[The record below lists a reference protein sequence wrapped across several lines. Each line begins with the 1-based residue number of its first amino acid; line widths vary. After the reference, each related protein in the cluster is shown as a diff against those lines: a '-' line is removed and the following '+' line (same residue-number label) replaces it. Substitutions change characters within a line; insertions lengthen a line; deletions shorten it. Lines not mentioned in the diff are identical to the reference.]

1 MKFTHKALSALTLS
15 PGETDKIYW
24 DDELS
29 GFGLRLRR
37 LADGK
42 EGRSYVCQYRHA
54 GRSPRSKLGDAQK
67 LSLEQARAA
76 AKKMLAKVALGED
89 PQASRAKDS
98 HSFKAS
104 VTDFLA
110 MKKRDL
116 RVSTYRELVRYLT
129 GAYFKPLHNSPLD
142 QISRKDVAAQL
153 NRISL
158 TSSDIVA
165 AHART
170 ALTGFFSHAVAHG
183 LTESNPV
190 VGTLKPKGS
199 PPRERVLT
207 DAELVAIW
215 NACNDDSEHSK
226 IVRLLICLGG
236 RRGEVGGIA
245 WSELDLEGPQPSW
258 TLAASR
264 SKNKRPHPLPLM
276 PMALAIIKSVP
287 RLASRDQ
294 LFGTRCV
301 DGFTTWVREK
311 ARLDQ
316 RSGVTDFTTHDIRR
330 SVATKLADI
339 GVMPHVVEEILN
351 HRSGHRSGVAG
362 TYNRSVYEREV
373 RAALAMW
380 EDHVRALAGGVPRK
394 VIRLLPSAAP

>member
-1 MKFTHKALSALTLS
+1 MRFTQKALSALALS
-15 PGETDKIYW
+15 PRETDKIYW
-24 DDELS
+24 DVELS
-29 GFGLRLRR
+29 GFGFRLRR

-42 EGRSYVCQYRHA
+42 VGRSFVCQYRHG
-54 GRSPRSKLGDAQK
+54 GRSPRCKLGDAQK

-76 AKKMLAKVALGED
+76 AKKILAKVALGED
-89 PQASRAKDS
+89 PQASRAKER
-98 HSFKAS
+98 HTFKAT
-104 VTDFLA
+104 VADFLA

-129 GAYFKPLHNSPLD
+129 GSYFKPLHAMAID
-142 QISRKDVAAQL
+142 QITRKDVAAAL
-153 NRISL
+153 NRISV

-183 LTESNPV
+183 FTESNPV

-215 NACNDDSEHSK
+215 NATDGDSEHSK
-226 IVRLLICLGG
+226 IIRLLILLGG
-236 RRGEVGGIA
+236 RRAEIGGIC
-245 WSELDLEGPQPSW
+245 WSEIDLEKGVW
-258 TLAASR
+258 TLAGNR
-264 SKNKRPHPLPLM
+264 SKNSRAHPLPLM

-311 ARLDQ
+311 TRLDQ
-316 RSGVTDFTTHDIRR
+316 RAGVTGWTTHDIRR

-362 TYNRSVYEREV
+362 TYNRSVYGEV

-380 EDHVRALAGGVPRK
+380 EDHVRALAGGAPGK
-394 VIRLLPSAAP
+394 VIPLLPLAAP